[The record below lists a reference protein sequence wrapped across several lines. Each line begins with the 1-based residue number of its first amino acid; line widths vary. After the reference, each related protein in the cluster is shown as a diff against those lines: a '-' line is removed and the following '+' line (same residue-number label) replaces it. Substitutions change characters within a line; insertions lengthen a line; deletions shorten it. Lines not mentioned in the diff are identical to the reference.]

1 LPQKRSRP
9 TRARSSRPR
18 PDRPYTTHT
27 ARAPRRRSWL
37 KPALWVLGGGL
48 ALFVLIQFIPYGH
61 SLTGAAAAN
70 PFKWSS
76 PKAEAIAK
84 AACYDCHS
92 DETKSWWAVRIAPF
106 SWLAQHDATK
116 GRARLNFSDWTGALS
131 AQELQRAIDGNMP
144 PLPYRLMHP
153 GARLT
158 DAQEQELIAGFQ
170 ASLAQNQG
178 SSVGAGSGS
187 GSSSGASGGSGSS
200 GGASAAVALL
210 NARCGTCHQAPV
222 GMRIADPSQAQAM
235 IDQMVQQGAVVSPSE
250 EQTLIDY
257 FTR

>member
-1 LPQKRSRP
+1 MPRKRSRS
-9 TRARSSRPR
+9 TRASSSHPR
-18 PDRPYTTHT
+18 TDRPYTTLT
-27 ARAPRRRSWL
+27 AQPPRRRSWL

-48 ALFVLIQFIPYGH
+48 VLFVLIQFIPYGH
-61 SLTGAAAAN
+61 SLTGTAAAN

-76 PKAEAIAK
+76 PQAEAIAK

-92 DETKSWWAVRIAPF
+92 NETKAWWAVKIAPF

-116 GRARLNFSDWTGALS
+116 GRTRLNFSDWNGGLS
-131 AQELQRAIDGNMP
+131 VEELQRAIDGRMP
-144 PLPYRLMHP
+144 PLPYKLMHSA
-153 GARLT
+153 ARLT
-158 DAQEQELIAGFQ
+158 DAQKQELIAGFQ

-178 SSVGAGSGS
+178 STTGSGSGTGSSGS
-187 GSSSGASGGSGSS
+187 GSSGA
-200 GGASAAVALL
+200 GASAAVDLL

-222 GMRIADPSQAQAM
+222 GMTIADPAQAKTL
-235 IDQMVQQGAVVSPSE
+235 IDQMVQKGAVVSASE